1 MSDMGLRGGRWLVAR
16 SRASG
21 SVVHLVVHGWL
32 LDGSVGDAQLG
43 PYIYMAPLF
52 IAHDGPLYI

>member
-1 MSDMGLRGGRWLVAR
+1 
-16 SRASG
+16 
-21 SVVHLVVHGWL
+21 VHPVVHGWL

-52 IAHDGPLYI
+52 ITQGDGPLYI